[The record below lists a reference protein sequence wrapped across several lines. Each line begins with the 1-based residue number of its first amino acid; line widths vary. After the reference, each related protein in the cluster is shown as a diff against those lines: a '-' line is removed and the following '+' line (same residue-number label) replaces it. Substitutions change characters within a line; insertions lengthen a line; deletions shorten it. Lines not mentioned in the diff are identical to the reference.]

1 MDDLDNL
8 IQLCDNIEDSKNN
21 SSNEFDDAIFNLLK
35 EVNIS
40 DVKNKKCTSCN
51 SDNLYND
58 NEEGFIICVDCRNLS
73 LRPGS
78 ISGSGTLHEQYP
90 SWMSFG

>member
-40 DVKNKKCTSCN
+40 DVKNKK
-51 SDNLYND
+51 
-58 NEEGFIICVDCRNLS
+58 
-73 LRPGS
+73 
-78 ISGSGTLHEQYP
+78 
-90 SWMSFG
+90 